1 MRMRLVVGFI
11 LLFFIFLLSR
21 VYYLSIKSNVYYEEL
36 AKQNA
41 IKTEFLPPVRGQI
54 TDRNGTLLAIN
65 DLGFSIS
72 IKPYLSIKKSNKG
85 ILDKELSELTNLFPD
100 LNASKLAEIYKRND
114 SYYNQDF
121 IKVVDFIPYDEIIP
135 HYSELNLNK
144 TIKIDPVVKRK
155 YPFGKLASHIIG
167 YVGKANLQDV
177 QENEIAKLSNYTGK
191 SGIERYYNDILQGEK
206 GTRVYKVNALNQEVE
221 QLSYTPAMSNDIELT
236 IDIEL
241 QSYLTSLFEGNA
253 GAAIIMNVND
263 GSILAAG
270 SFPEYDLNPFVT
282 GISFKDWDEL
292 SNSLDHPFTNKLI
305 NGYYPPGSV
314 VKMGV
319 GLSFLNSKNIS
330 PSTQYVCNG
339 SIELGGRF
347 FRCWNRSGHGP
358 VDLKHAIKYSCDV
371 YFYNGSLQ
379 VGIDQISET
388 LSRIGF
394 GAKTGVDL
402 PSEFVGTLPS
412 KEWKMQRYRQSWFQG
427 DTLNTAIGQGN
438 FLATPMQI
446 ARYTA
451 QIAKGAEVVPHF
463 LKSVENNN
471 TITEDKAQ
479 DSNEI
484 FTLFEK
490 SQLPYIRDAM
500 YAVANEQGGTSY
512 HYLRN
517 LEVKVAAKTGTAQVV
532 GFSQADKNRVD
543 EKQLRY
549 YTRSHAWVTSY
560 APYSKPRYVVTVL
573 VEHGGRTISSGV
585 ATAKIYQKMIE
596 LGYFK
601 PENKANSPKKN

>member
-1 MRMRLVVGFI
+1 
-11 LLFFIFLLSR
+11 
-21 VYYLSIKSNVYYEEL
+21 
-36 AKQNA
+36 
-41 IKTEFLPPVRGQI
+41 
-54 TDRNGTLLAIN
+54 TLLAIN

-451 QIAKGAEVVPHF
+451 QIAKGGEVIPHF
-463 LKSVENNN
+463 LKSIENNN
-471 TITEDKAQ
+471 TTIENQMDENKK
-479 DSNEI
+479 EI

-512 HYLRN
+512 RYLHN
-517 LEVKVAAKTGTAQVV
+517 LNVKVAAKTGTAQVV
-532 GFSQADKNRVD
+532 GFSQTDKNRVD
-543 EKQLRY
+543 EKQFEY
-549 YTRSHAWVTSY
+549 YTRSHAWLTSY
-560 APYSKPRYVVTVL
+560 APYSKPKYVVTVL
-573 VEHGGRTISSGV
+573 LEHGGRNITSG
-585 ATAKIYQKMIE
+585 ATVAKIYQKMIE

-601 PENKANSPKKN
+601 

>member
-1 MRMRLVVGFI
+1 RMRLVVGFI

-221 QLSYTPAMSNDIELT
+221 QLSHTPAMSNDIELT

-451 QIAKGAEVVPHF
+451 QIAKGGEVIPHF
-463 LKSVENNN
+463 LKSIENNN
-471 TITEDKAQ
+471 TTIENQMDENKK
-479 DSNEI
+479 EI

-512 HYLRN
+512 RYLHN
-517 LEVKVAAKTGTAQVV
+517 LDVKVAAKTGTAQVV
-532 GFSQADKNRVD
+532 GFSQTDKNRVD
-543 EKQLRY
+543 EKQFEY
-549 YTRSHAWVTSY
+549 YTRSHAWLTSY
-560 APYSKPRYVVTVL
+560 APYSKPKYVVTVL
-573 VEHGGRTISSGV
+573 LEHGGRNITSG
-585 ATAKIYQKMIE
+585 ATVAKIYQKMIE

-601 PENKANSPKKN
+601 

>member
-155 YPFGKLASHIIG
+155 YPFGKLTSHIIG

-394 GAKTGVDL
+394 GTKTGVDL

-451 QIAKGAEVVPHF
+451 QIAKGGEVIPHF
-463 LKSVENNN
+463 LKSIENNN
-471 TITEDKAQ
+471 TTIENQMDENKK
-479 DSNEI
+479 EI

-512 HYLRN
+512 RYLHN
-517 LEVKVAAKTGTAQVV
+517 LDVKVAAKTGTAQVV
-532 GFSQADKNRVD
+532 GFSQTDKNRVD
-543 EKQLRY
+543 EKQFEY
-549 YTRSHAWVTSY
+549 YTRSHAWLTSY
-560 APYSKPRYVVTVL
+560 APYSKPKYVVTVL
-573 VEHGGRTISSGV
+573 LEHGGRNITSG
-585 ATAKIYQKMIE
+585 ATVAKIYQKMID

-601 PENKANSPKKN
+601 

>member
-1 MRMRLVVGFI
+1 M
-11 LLFFIFLLSR
+11 
-21 VYYLSIKSNVYYEEL
+21 SIKSNVYYEEL

-121 IKVVDFIPYDEIIP
+121 IKVVDFIPYDEIIS

-451 QIAKGAEVVPHF
+451 QIAKGGEVIPHF
-463 LKSVENNN
+463 LKSIENNN
-471 TITEDKAQ
+471 TTIENQMDENKK
-479 DSNEI
+479 EI

-512 HYLRN
+512 RYLHN
-517 LEVKVAAKTGTAQVV
+517 LDVKVAAKTGTAQVV
-532 GFSQADKNRVD
+532 GFSQTDKNRVD
-543 EKQLRY
+543 EKQFEY
-549 YTRSHAWVTSY
+549 YTRSHAWLTSY
-560 APYSKPRYVVTVL
+560 APYSKPKYVVTVL
-573 VEHGGRTISSGV
+573 LEHGGRNITSG
-585 ATAKIYQKMIE
+585 ATVAKIYQKMIK

-601 PENKANSPKKN
+601 

>member
-221 QLSYTPAMSNDIELT
+221 QLSHTPAMSNDIELT

-427 DTLNTAIGQGN
+427 DTLNTTIGQGN

-451 QIAKGAEVVPHF
+451 QIAKGGEVIPHF
-463 LKSVENNN
+463 LKSIENNN
-471 TITEDKAQ
+471 TTIENQMDENKK
-479 DSNEI
+479 EI

-512 HYLRN
+512 RYLHN
-517 LEVKVAAKTGTAQVV
+517 LDVKVAAKTGTAQVV
-532 GFSQADKNRVD
+532 GFSQTDKNRVD
-543 EKQLRY
+543 EKQFEY
-549 YTRSHAWVTSY
+549 YTRSHAWLTSY
-560 APYSKPRYVVTVL
+560 APYSKPKYVVTVL
-573 VEHGGRTISSGV
+573 LEHGGRNITSG
-585 ATAKIYQKMIE
+585 ATVAKIYQKMIE

-601 PENKANSPKKN
+601 

>member
-167 YVGKANLQDV
+167 YIGKANLQDV

-451 QIAKGAEVVPHF
+451 QIAKGGEVIPHF
-463 LKSVENNN
+463 LKSIENNN
-471 TITEDKAQ
+471 TTIENQMDENKK
-479 DSNEI
+479 EI

-512 HYLRN
+512 RYLHN
-517 LEVKVAAKTGTAQVV
+517 LNVKVAAKTGTAQVV
-532 GFSQADKNRVD
+532 GFSQTDKNRVD
-543 EKQLRY
+543 EKQFEY
-549 YTRSHAWVTSY
+549 YTRSHAWLTSY
-560 APYSKPRYVVTVL
+560 APYSKPKYVVTVL
-573 VEHGGRTISSGV
+573 LEHGGRNITSG
-585 ATAKIYQKMIE
+585 ATVAKIYQKMIE

-601 PENKANSPKKN
+601 

>member
-451 QIAKGAEVVPHF
+451 QIAKGGEVIPHF
-463 LKSVENNN
+463 LKSIENNN
-471 TITEDKAQ
+471 TIIENQMDENKK
-479 DSNEI
+479 EI

-512 HYLRN
+512 RYLHN
-517 LEVKVAAKTGTAQVV
+517 LDVKVAAKTGTAQVV
-532 GFSQADKNRVD
+532 GFSQTDKNRVD
-543 EKQLRY
+543 EKQFEY
-549 YTRSHAWVTSY
+549 YTRSHAWLTSY
-560 APYSKPRYVVTVL
+560 APYSKPKYVVTVL
-573 VEHGGRTISSGV
+573 LEHGGRNITSE
-585 ATAKIYQKMIE
+585 ATVAKIYQKMIE

-601 PENKANSPKKN
+601 

>member
-292 SNSLDHPFTNKLI
+292 LNSLDHPFTNKLI

-451 QIAKGAEVVPHF
+451 QIAKGGKVIPHF
-463 LKSVENNN
+463 LKSIENNN
-471 TITEDKAQ
+471 TTIENQMDENKK
-479 DSNEI
+479 EI

-512 HYLRN
+512 RYLHN
-517 LEVKVAAKTGTAQVV
+517 LDVKVAAKTGTAQVV
-532 GFSQADKNRVD
+532 GFSQTDKNRVD
-543 EKQLRY
+543 EKQFEY
-549 YTRSHAWVTSY
+549 YTRSHAWLTSY
-560 APYSKPRYVVTVL
+560 APYSKPKYVVTVL
-573 VEHGGRTISSGV
+573 LEHGGRNITSG
-585 ATAKIYQKMIE
+585 ATVAKIYQKMIE

-601 PENKANSPKKN
+601 

>member
-167 YVGKANLQDV
+167 YVGKANLQGV

-451 QIAKGAEVVPHF
+451 QIAKGGEVIPHF
-463 LKSVENNN
+463 LKSIENNN
-471 TITEDKAQ
+471 TTIENQMDENKK
-479 DSNEI
+479 EI

-512 HYLRN
+512 RYLHN
-517 LEVKVAAKTGTAQVV
+517 LDVKVAAKTGTAQVV
-532 GFSQADKNRVD
+532 GFSQTDKNRVD
-543 EKQLRY
+543 EKQFEY
-549 YTRSHAWVTSY
+549 YTRSHAWLTSY
-560 APYSKPRYVVTVL
+560 APYSKPKYVVTVL
-573 VEHGGRTISSGV
+573 LEHGGRNITSG
-585 ATAKIYQKMIE
+585 ATVAKIYQKMID

-601 PENKANSPKKN
+601 

>member
-1 MRMRLVVGFI
+1 M

-54 TDRNGTLLAIN
+54 ADRNGTLLAIN

-292 SNSLDHPFTNKLI
+292 LNSLDHPFTNKLI

-330 PSTQYVCNG
+330 PSTQYICNG

-451 QIAKGAEVVPHF
+451 QIAKGGEVIPHF
-463 LKSVENNN
+463 LKSIENNN
-471 TITEDKAQ
+471 TTIENQMDENKK
-479 DSNEI
+479 EI

-512 HYLRN
+512 RYLHN
-517 LEVKVAAKTGTAQVV
+517 LDVKVAAKTGTAQVV
-532 GFSQADKNRVD
+532 GFSQTDKNRVD
-543 EKQLRY
+543 EKQFEY
-549 YTRSHAWVTSY
+549 YTRSHAWLTSY
-560 APYSKPRYVVTVL
+560 APYSKPKYVVTVL
-573 VEHGGRTISSGV
+573 LEHGGRNITSG
-585 ATAKIYQKMIE
+585 ATVAKIYQKMID

-601 PENKANSPKKN
+601 

>member
-1 MRMRLVVGFI
+1 
-11 LLFFIFLLSR
+11 
-21 VYYLSIKSNVYYEEL
+21 
-36 AKQNA
+36 

-451 QIAKGAEVVPHF
+451 QIAKGGEVIPHF
-463 LKSVENNN
+463 LKSIENNN
-471 TITEDKAQ
+471 TTIENQMDENKK
-479 DSNEI
+479 EI

-512 HYLRN
+512 RYLHN
-517 LEVKVAAKTGTAQVV
+517 LNVKVAAKTGTAQVV
-532 GFSQADKNRVD
+532 GFSQTDKNRVD
-543 EKQLRY
+543 EKQFEY
-549 YTRSHAWVTSY
+549 YTRSHAWLTSY
-560 APYSKPRYVVTVL
+560 APYSKPKYVVTVL
-573 VEHGGRTISSGV
+573 LEHGGRNITSG
-585 ATAKIYQKMIE
+585 ATVAKIYQKMIE

-601 PENKANSPKKN
+601 

>member
-41 IKTEFLPPVRGQI
+41 IKTDFLLPVRGQI

-451 QIAKGAEVVPHF
+451 QIAKGGEVIPHF
-463 LKSVENNN
+463 LKSIENNN
-471 TITEDKAQ
+471 TTIENQMDENKK
-479 DSNEI
+479 EI

-512 HYLRN
+512 RYLHN
-517 LEVKVAAKTGTAQVV
+517 LDVKVAAKTGTAQVV
-532 GFSQADKNRVD
+532 GFSQTDKNRVD
-543 EKQLRY
+543 EKQFEY
-549 YTRSHAWVTSY
+549 YTRSHAWLTSY
-560 APYSKPRYVVTVL
+560 APYSKPKYVVTVL
-573 VEHGGRTISSGV
+573 LEHGGRNITSG
-585 ATAKIYQKMIE
+585 ATVAKIYQKMIE
-596 LGYFK
+596 LRYFK
-601 PENKANSPKKN
+601 

>member
-41 IKTEFLPPVRGQI
+41 IKIEFLPPVRGQI

-451 QIAKGAEVVPHF
+451 QIAKGGEVIPHF
-463 LKSVENNN
+463 LKSIENNN
-471 TITEDKAQ
+471 TTIENQMDENKK
-479 DSNEI
+479 EI

-512 HYLRN
+512 RYLHN
-517 LEVKVAAKTGTAQVV
+517 LDVKVAAKTGTAQVV
-532 GFSQADKNRVD
+532 GFSQTDKNRVD
-543 EKQLRY
+543 EKQFEY
-549 YTRSHAWVTSY
+549 YTRSHAWLTSY
-560 APYSKPRYVVTVL
+560 APYSKPKYVVTVL
-573 VEHGGRTISSGV
+573 LEHGGRNITSG
-585 ATAKIYQKMIE
+585 ATVAKIYQKMID

-601 PENKANSPKKN
+601 

>member
-1 MRMRLVVGFI
+1 
-11 LLFFIFLLSR
+11 
-21 VYYLSIKSNVYYEEL
+21 
-36 AKQNA
+36 QNA

-221 QLSYTPAMSNDIELT
+221 QLSHTPAMSNDIELT

-451 QIAKGAEVVPHF
+451 QIAKGGEVIPHF
-463 LKSVENNN
+463 LKSIENNN
-471 TITEDKAQ
+471 TTIENQMDENKK
-479 DSNEI
+479 EI

-512 HYLRN
+512 RYLHN
-517 LEVKVAAKTGTAQVV
+517 LDVKVAAKTGTAQVV
-532 GFSQADKNRVD
+532 GFSQTDKNRVD
-543 EKQLRY
+543 EKQFEY
-549 YTRSHAWVTSY
+549 YTRSHAWLTSY
-560 APYSKPRYVVTVL
+560 APYSKPKYVVTVL
-573 VEHGGRTISSGV
+573 LEHGGRNITSG
-585 ATAKIYQKMIE
+585 ATVAKIYQKMIE

-601 PENKANSPKKN
+601 

>member
-36 AKQNA
+36 AKQNV

-167 YVGKANLQDV
+167 YIGKANLQDV

-451 QIAKGAEVVPHF
+451 QIAKGGEVIPHF
-463 LKSVENNN
+463 LKSIENNN
-471 TITEDKAQ
+471 TTIENQMDENKK
-479 DSNEI
+479 EI

-512 HYLRN
+512 RYLHN
-517 LEVKVAAKTGTAQVV
+517 LDVKVAAKTGTAQVV
-532 GFSQADKNRVD
+532 GFSQTDKNRVD
-543 EKQLRY
+543 EKQFEY
-549 YTRSHAWVTSY
+549 YTRSHAWLTSY
-560 APYSKPRYVVTVL
+560 APYSKPKYVVTVL
-573 VEHGGRTISSGV
+573 LEHGGRNITSG
-585 ATAKIYQKMIE
+585 ATVAKIYQKMIE

-601 PENKANSPKKN
+601 

>member
-451 QIAKGAEVVPHF
+451 QIAKGGEVIPHF
-463 LKSVENNN
+463 LKSIENNN
-471 TITEDKAQ
+471 TTIENQMDENKK
-479 DSNEI
+479 EI
-484 FTLFEK
+484 FILFEK

-512 HYLRN
+512 RYLHN
-517 LEVKVAAKTGTAQVV
+517 LDVKVAAKTGTAQVV
-532 GFSQADKNRVD
+532 GFSQTDKNRVD
-543 EKQLRY
+543 EKQFEY
-549 YTRSHAWVTSY
+549 YTRSHAWLTSY
-560 APYSKPRYVVTVL
+560 APYSKPKYVVTVL
-573 VEHGGRTISSGV
+573 LEHGGRNITSG
-585 ATAKIYQKMIE
+585 ATVAKIYQKMIE

-601 PENKANSPKKN
+601 

>member
-253 GAAIIMNVND
+253 GAAIIMNVDD

-451 QIAKGAEVVPHF
+451 QIAKGGEVIPHF
-463 LKSVENNN
+463 LKSIENNN
-471 TITEDKAQ
+471 TTIENQMDENKK
-479 DSNEI
+479 EI

-512 HYLRN
+512 RYLHN
-517 LEVKVAAKTGTAQVV
+517 LDVKVAAKTGTAQVV
-532 GFSQADKNRVD
+532 GFSQTDKNRVD
-543 EKQLRY
+543 EKQFEY
-549 YTRSHAWVTSY
+549 YTRSHAWLTSY
-560 APYSKPRYVVTVL
+560 APYSKPKYVVTVL
-573 VEHGGRTISSGV
+573 LEHGGRNITSG
-585 ATAKIYQKMIE
+585 ATVAKIYQKMIE

-601 PENKANSPKKN
+601 

>member
-41 IKTEFLPPVRGQI
+41 IKTEFLAPVRGQI

-85 ILDKELSELTNLFPD
+85 ILDKELSELANLFPD

-451 QIAKGAEVVPHF
+451 QIAKGGEVIPHF
-463 LKSVENNN
+463 LKSIENHN
-471 TITEDKAQ
+471 TTIENQMDENKK
-479 DSNEI
+479 EI

-512 HYLRN
+512 RYLHN
-517 LEVKVAAKTGTAQVV
+517 LDVKVAAKTGTAQVV
-532 GFSQADKNRVD
+532 GFSQTDKNRVD
-543 EKQLRY
+543 EKQFEY
-549 YTRSHAWVTSY
+549 YTRSHAWLTSY
-560 APYSKPRYVVTVL
+560 APYSKPKYVVTVL
-573 VEHGGRTISSGV
+573 LEHGGRNITSGV
-585 ATAKIYQKMIE
+585 TVAKIYQKMIE

-601 PENKANSPKKN
+601 

>member
-121 IKVVDFIPYDEIIP
+121 IKVVDLIPYDEIIP

-394 GAKTGVDL
+394 GTKTGVDL

-451 QIAKGAEVVPHF
+451 QIAKGGEVIPHF
-463 LKSVENNN
+463 LKSIENNN
-471 TITEDKAQ
+471 TTIENQMDENKK
-479 DSNEI
+479 EI

-512 HYLRN
+512 RYLHN
-517 LEVKVAAKTGTAQVV
+517 LDVKVAAKTGTAQVV
-532 GFSQADKNRVD
+532 GFSQTDKNRVD
-543 EKQLRY
+543 EKQFEY
-549 YTRSHAWVTSY
+549 YTRSHAWLTSY
-560 APYSKPRYVVTVL
+560 APYSKPKYVVTVL
-573 VEHGGRTISSGV
+573 LEHGGRNITSG
-585 ATAKIYQKMIE
+585 ATVAKIYQKMID

-601 PENKANSPKKN
+601 

>member
-1 MRMRLVVGFI
+1 
-11 LLFFIFLLSR
+11 
-21 VYYLSIKSNVYYEEL
+21 
-36 AKQNA
+36 
-41 IKTEFLPPVRGQI
+41 
-54 TDRNGTLLAIN
+54 TLLAIN

-451 QIAKGAEVVPHF
+451 QIAKGGEVIPHF
-463 LKSVENNN
+463 LKSIENNN
-471 TITEDKAQ
+471 TTIENQMDENKK
-479 DSNEI
+479 EI

-512 HYLRN
+512 RYLHN
-517 LEVKVAAKTGTAQVV
+517 LDVKVAAKTGTAQVV
-532 GFSQADKNRVD
+532 GFSQTDKNRVD
-543 EKQLRY
+543 EKQFEY
-549 YTRSHAWVTSY
+549 YTRSHAWLTSY
-560 APYSKPRYVVTVL
+560 APYSKPKYVVTVL
-573 VEHGGRTISSGV
+573 LEHGGRNITSG
-585 ATAKIYQKMIE
+585 ATVAKIYQKMIE

-601 PENKANSPKKN
+601 

>member
-451 QIAKGAEVVPHF
+451 QIAKGGEVIPHF
-463 LKSVENNN
+463 LKSIENNN
-471 TITEDKAQ
+471 NTTIENQMDENKK
-479 DSNEI
+479 EI

-512 HYLRN
+512 RYLHN
-517 LEVKVAAKTGTAQVV
+517 LDVKVAAKTGTAQVV
-532 GFSQADKNRVD
+532 GFSQTDKNRVD
-543 EKQLRY
+543 EKQFEY
-549 YTRSHAWVTSY
+549 YTRSHAWLTSY
-560 APYSKPRYVVTVL
+560 APYSKPKYVVTVL
-573 VEHGGRTISSGV
+573 LEHGGRNITSG
-585 ATAKIYQKMIE
+585 ATVVKIYQKMIE

-601 PENKANSPKKN
+601 

>member
-41 IKTEFLPPVRGQI
+41 IKTEFLLPVRGQI

-451 QIAKGAEVVPHF
+451 QIAKGGEVIPHF
-463 LKSVENNN
+463 LKSIENNN
-471 TITEDKAQ
+471 TTIENQMDENKK
-479 DSNEI
+479 EI

-512 HYLRN
+512 RYLHN
-517 LEVKVAAKTGTAQVV
+517 LDVKVAAKTGTAQVV
-532 GFSQADKNRVD
+532 GFSQTDKNRVD
-543 EKQLRY
+543 EKQFEY
-549 YTRSHAWVTSY
+549 YTRSHAWLTSY
-560 APYSKPRYVVTVL
+560 APYSKPKYVVTVL
-573 VEHGGRTISSGV
+573 LEHGGRNITSG
-585 ATAKIYQKMIE
+585 ATVAKIYQKMID

-601 PENKANSPKKN
+601 

>member
-41 IKTEFLPPVRGQI
+41 IKTEFLAPVRGQI

-72 IKPYLSIKKSNKG
+72 IKPYLSIKKLNKG

-221 QLSYTPAMSNDIELT
+221 QLSYTPAKSNDIELT

-451 QIAKGAEVVPHF
+451 QIAKGGEVIPHF
-463 LKSVENNN
+463 LKSIENNN
-471 TITEDKAQ
+471 TTIENQMDENKK
-479 DSNEI
+479 EI

-512 HYLRN
+512 RYLHN
-517 LEVKVAAKTGTAQVV
+517 LDVKVAAKTGTAQVV
-532 GFSQADKNRVD
+532 GFSQTDKNRVD
-543 EKQLRY
+543 EKQFEY
-549 YTRSHAWVTSY
+549 YTRSHAWLTSY
-560 APYSKPRYVVTVL
+560 APYSKPKYVVTVL
-573 VEHGGRTISSGV
+573 LEHGGRNITSG
-585 ATAKIYQKMIE
+585 ATVAKIYQKMID

-601 PENKANSPKKN
+601 

>member
-1 MRMRLVVGFI
+1 
-11 LLFFIFLLSR
+11 
-21 VYYLSIKSNVYYEEL
+21 
-36 AKQNA
+36 
-41 IKTEFLPPVRGQI
+41 
-54 TDRNGTLLAIN
+54 
-65 DLGFSIS
+65 
-72 IKPYLSIKKSNKG
+72 LSIKKSNKG

-221 QLSYTPAMSNDIELT
+221 QLSYTPAKSNDIELT

-451 QIAKGAEVVPHF
+451 QIAKGGEVIPHF
-463 LKSVENNN
+463 LKSIENNN
-471 TITEDKAQ
+471 TTIENQMDENKK
-479 DSNEI
+479 EI

-512 HYLRN
+512 RYLHN
-517 LEVKVAAKTGTAQVV
+517 LDVKVAAKTGTAQVV
-532 GFSQADKNRVD
+532 GFSQTDKNRVD
-543 EKQLRY
+543 EKQFEY
-549 YTRSHAWVTSY
+549 YTRSHAWLTSY
-560 APYSKPRYVVTVL
+560 APYSKPKYVVTVL
-573 VEHGGRTISSGV
+573 LEHGGRNITSG
-585 ATAKIYQKMIE
+585 ATVAKIYQKMIE

-601 PENKANSPKKN
+601 

>member
-1 MRMRLVVGFI
+1 
-11 LLFFIFLLSR
+11 
-21 VYYLSIKSNVYYEEL
+21 
-36 AKQNA
+36 
-41 IKTEFLPPVRGQI
+41 
-54 TDRNGTLLAIN
+54 
-65 DLGFSIS
+65 
-72 IKPYLSIKKSNKG
+72 
-85 ILDKELSELTNLFPD
+85 
-100 LNASKLAEIYKRND
+100 
-114 SYYNQDF
+114 
-121 IKVVDFIPYDEIIP
+121 VDFIPYDEIIP

-241 QSYLTSLFEGNA
+241 QSYLTSLLEGNA

-451 QIAKGAEVVPHF
+451 QIAKGGEVIPHF
-463 LKSVENNN
+463 LKSIENNN
-471 TITEDKAQ
+471 TTIENQMDENKK
-479 DSNEI
+479 EI

-490 SQLPYIRDAM
+490 SQLPYIRDTM

-512 HYLRN
+512 RYLHN
-517 LEVKVAAKTGTAQVV
+517 LDVKVAAKTGTAQVV
-532 GFSQADKNRVD
+532 GFSQTDKNRVD
-543 EKQLRY
+543 EKQFEY
-549 YTRSHAWVTSY
+549 YTRSHAWLTSY
-560 APYSKPRYVVTVL
+560 APYSKPKYVVTVL
-573 VEHGGRTISSGV
+573 LEHGGRNITSG
-585 ATAKIYQKMIE
+585 ATVAKIYQKMIE

-601 PENKANSPKKN
+601 

>member
-41 IKTEFLPPVRGQI
+41 IKTEFLAPVRGQI

-221 QLSYTPAMSNDIELT
+221 QLSYIPAKSNDIELT

-394 GAKTGVDL
+394 GVKTGVDL

-451 QIAKGAEVVPHF
+451 QIAKGGEVIPHF
-463 LKSVENNN
+463 LKSIENDN
-471 TITEDKAQ
+471 TTIENQMDENKK
-479 DSNEI
+479 EI

-512 HYLRN
+512 RYLHN
-517 LEVKVAAKTGTAQVV
+517 LDVKVAAKTGTAQVV
-532 GFSQADKNRVD
+532 GFSQTDKNRVD
-543 EKQLRY
+543 EKQFEY
-549 YTRSHAWVTSY
+549 YTRSHAWLTSY
-560 APYSKPRYVVTVL
+560 APYSKPKYVVTVL
-573 VEHGGRTISSGV
+573 LEHGGRNITSG
-585 ATAKIYQKMIE
+585 ATVAKIYQKMID

-601 PENKANSPKKN
+601 

>member
-1 MRMRLVVGFI
+1 MRIRLVVGFI

-41 IKTEFLPPVRGQI
+41 IKTEFLAPVRGQI

-221 QLSYTPAMSNDIELT
+221 QLSYTPAKSNDIELT

-330 PSTQYVCNG
+330 PS
-339 SIELGGRF
+339 
-347 FRCWNRSGHGP
+347 
-358 VDLKHAIKYSCDV
+358 
-371 YFYNGSLQ
+371 
-379 VGIDQISET
+379 
-388 LSRIGF
+388 
-394 GAKTGVDL
+394 
-402 PSEFVGTLPS
+402 
-412 KEWKMQRYRQSWFQG
+412 
-427 DTLNTAIGQGN
+427 
-438 FLATPMQI
+438 
-446 ARYTA
+446 
-451 QIAKGAEVVPHF
+451 
-463 LKSVENNN
+463 
-471 TITEDKAQ
+471 
-479 DSNEI
+479 
-484 FTLFEK
+484 
-490 SQLPYIRDAM
+490 
-500 YAVANEQGGTSY
+500 
-512 HYLRN
+512 
-517 LEVKVAAKTGTAQVV
+517 
-532 GFSQADKNRVD
+532 
-543 EKQLRY
+543 
-549 YTRSHAWVTSY
+549 
-560 APYSKPRYVVTVL
+560 
-573 VEHGGRTISSGV
+573 
-585 ATAKIYQKMIE
+585 
-596 LGYFK
+596 
-601 PENKANSPKKN
+601 

>member
-1 MRMRLVVGFI
+1 
-11 LLFFIFLLSR
+11 
-21 VYYLSIKSNVYYEEL
+21 
-36 AKQNA
+36 
-41 IKTEFLPPVRGQI
+41 
-54 TDRNGTLLAIN
+54 RNGTLLAIN

-241 QSYLTSLFEGNA
+241 QSYLTSLLEGNA

-451 QIAKGAEVVPHF
+451 QIAKGGEVIPHF
-463 LKSVENNN
+463 LKSIENNN
-471 TITEDKAQ
+471 TTIENQMDENKK
-479 DSNEI
+479 EI

-512 HYLRN
+512 RYLHN
-517 LEVKVAAKTGTAQVV
+517 LDVKVAAKTGTAQVV
-532 GFSQADKNRVD
+532 GFSQTDKNRVD
-543 EKQLRY
+543 EKQFEY
-549 YTRSHAWVTSY
+549 YTRSHAWLTSY
-560 APYSKPRYVVTVL
+560 APYSKPKYVVTVL
-573 VEHGGRTISSGV
+573 LEHGGRNITSG
-585 ATAKIYQKMIE
+585 ATVAKIYQKMIE

-601 PENKANSPKKN
+601 

>member
-358 VDLKHAIKYSCDV
+358 MDLKHAIKYSCDV

-451 QIAKGAEVVPHF
+451 QIAKGGEVIPHF
-463 LKSVENNN
+463 LKSIENNN
-471 TITEDKAQ
+471 TTIENQMDENKK
-479 DSNEI
+479 EI

-512 HYLRN
+512 RYLHN
-517 LEVKVAAKTGTAQVV
+517 LDVKVAAKTGTAQVV
-532 GFSQADKNRVD
+532 GFSQTDKNRVD
-543 EKQLRY
+543 EKQFEY
-549 YTRSHAWVTSY
+549 YTRSHAWLTSY
-560 APYSKPRYVVTVL
+560 APYSKPKYVVTVL
-573 VEHGGRTISSGV
+573 LEHGGRNITSG
-585 ATAKIYQKMIE
+585 ATVAKIYQKMIE

-601 PENKANSPKKN
+601 

>member
-292 SNSLDHPFTNKLI
+292 SNSLDHPFINKLI

-451 QIAKGAEVVPHF
+451 QIAKGGEVIPHF
-463 LKSVENNN
+463 LKSIENNN
-471 TITEDKAQ
+471 NTTIENQMDENKK
-479 DSNEI
+479 EI

-512 HYLRN
+512 RYLHN
-517 LEVKVAAKTGTAQVV
+517 LDVKVAAKTGTAQVV
-532 GFSQADKNRVD
+532 GFSQTDKNRVD
-543 EKQLRY
+543 EKQFEY
-549 YTRSHAWVTSY
+549 YTRSHAWLTSY
-560 APYSKPRYVVTVL
+560 APYSKPKYVVTVL
-573 VEHGGRTISSGV
+573 LEHGGRNITSG
-585 ATAKIYQKMIE
+585 ATVAKIYQKMIE

-601 PENKANSPKKN
+601 

>member
-206 GTRVYKVNALNQEVE
+206 GTRVYKVNTLNQEVE

-451 QIAKGAEVVPHF
+451 QIAKGGEVIPHF
-463 LKSVENNN
+463 LKSIENNN
-471 TITEDKAQ
+471 TTIENQMDENKK
-479 DSNEI
+479 EI

-512 HYLRN
+512 RYLHN
-517 LEVKVAAKTGTAQVV
+517 LDVKVAAKTGTAQVV
-532 GFSQADKNRVD
+532 GFSQTDKNRVD
-543 EKQLRY
+543 EKQFEY
-549 YTRSHAWVTSY
+549 YTRSHAWLTSY
-560 APYSKPRYVVTVL
+560 APYSKPKYVVTVL
-573 VEHGGRTISSGV
+573 LEHGGRNITSG
-585 ATAKIYQKMIE
+585 ATVAKIYQKMIE

-601 PENKANSPKKN
+601 

>member
-451 QIAKGAEVVPHF
+451 QIAKGGEVIPHF
-463 LKSVENNN
+463 LKSIENNN
-471 TITEDKAQ
+471 ITIENQMDENKK
-479 DSNEI
+479 EI

-512 HYLRN
+512 RYLHN
-517 LEVKVAAKTGTAQVV
+517 LNVKVAAKTGTAQVV
-532 GFSQADKNRVD
+532 GFSQTDKNRVD
-543 EKQLRY
+543 EKQFEY
-549 YTRSHAWVTSY
+549 YTRSHAWLTSY
-560 APYSKPRYVVTVL
+560 APYSKPKYVVTVL
-573 VEHGGRTISSGV
+573 LEHGGRNITSG
-585 ATAKIYQKMIE
+585 ATVAKIYQKMIE

-601 PENKANSPKKN
+601 

>member
-121 IKVVDFIPYDEIIP
+121 IKVVDFIPYDEIIS

-330 PSTQYVCNG
+330 PSTYYVCNG

-394 GAKTGVDL
+394 GVKTGVDL

-451 QIAKGAEVVPHF
+451 QIAKSGEVIPHF
-463 LKSVENNN
+463 LKSIENNN
-471 TITEDKAQ
+471 TTIENQMDENKK
-479 DSNEI
+479 EI

-512 HYLRN
+512 RYLHN
-517 LEVKVAAKTGTAQVV
+517 LDVKVAAKTGTAQVV
-532 GFSQADKNRVD
+532 GFSQTDKNRVD
-543 EKQLRY
+543 EKQFEY
-549 YTRSHAWVTSY
+549 YTRSHAWLTSY
-560 APYSKPRYVVTVL
+560 APYSKPKYVVTVL
-573 VEHGGRTISSGV
+573 LEHGGRNITSG
-585 ATAKIYQKMIE
+585 ATVAKIYQKMIE

-601 PENKANSPKKN
+601 

>member
-1 MRMRLVVGFI
+1 
-11 LLFFIFLLSR
+11 
-21 VYYLSIKSNVYYEEL
+21 EL

-451 QIAKGAEVVPHF
+451 QIAKGGEVIPHF
-463 LKSVENNN
+463 LKSIENNN
-471 TITEDKAQ
+471 TTIENQMDENKK
-479 DSNEI
+479 EI

-512 HYLRN
+512 RYLHN
-517 LEVKVAAKTGTAQVV
+517 LNVKVAAKTGTAQVV
-532 GFSQADKNRVD
+532 GFSQTDKNRVD
-543 EKQLRY
+543 EKQFEY
-549 YTRSHAWVTSY
+549 YTRSHAWLTSY
-560 APYSKPRYVVTVL
+560 APYSKPKYVVTVL
-573 VEHGGRTISSGV
+573 LEHGGRNITSG
-585 ATAKIYQKMIE
+585 ATVAKIYQKMIE

-601 PENKANSPKKN
+601 

>member
-177 QENEIAKLSNYTGK
+177 QENKIAKLSNYTGK

-451 QIAKGAEVVPHF
+451 QIAKGGEVIPHF
-463 LKSVENNN
+463 LKSIENNN
-471 TITEDKAQ
+471 TTIENQMDENKK
-479 DSNEI
+479 EI

-512 HYLRN
+512 RYLHN
-517 LEVKVAAKTGTAQVV
+517 LDVKVAAKTGTAQVV
-532 GFSQADKNRVD
+532 GFSQTDKNRVD
-543 EKQLRY
+543 EKQFEY
-549 YTRSHAWVTSY
+549 YTRSHAWLTSY
-560 APYSKPRYVVTVL
+560 APYSKPKYVVTVL
-573 VEHGGRTISSGV
+573 LEHGGRNITSG
-585 ATAKIYQKMIE
+585 ATVAKIYQKMID

-601 PENKANSPKKN
+601 

>member
-191 SGIERYYNDILQGEK
+191 SGIERYYNNVLQGKK

-451 QIAKGAEVVPHF
+451 QIAKGGEVIPHF
-463 LKSVENNN
+463 LKSIENNN
-471 TITEDKAQ
+471 TTIENQMDENKK
-479 DSNEI
+479 EI

-512 HYLRN
+512 RYLHN
-517 LEVKVAAKTGTAQVV
+517 LDVKVAAKTGTAQVV
-532 GFSQADKNRVD
+532 GFSQTDKNRVD
-543 EKQLRY
+543 EKQFEY
-549 YTRSHAWVTSY
+549 YTRSHAWLTSY
-560 APYSKPRYVVTVL
+560 APYSKPKYVVTVL
-573 VEHGGRTISSGV
+573 LEHGGRNITSG
-585 ATAKIYQKMIE
+585 ATVAKIYQKMIE

-601 PENKANSPKKN
+601 

>member
-11 LLFFIFLLSR
+11 LLFFICLLSR

-167 YVGKANLQDV
+167 YIGKANLQDV

-451 QIAKGAEVVPHF
+451 QIAKGGEVIPHF
-463 LKSVENNN
+463 LKSIENNN
-471 TITEDKAQ
+471 TTIENQMDENKK
-479 DSNEI
+479 EI

-512 HYLRN
+512 RYLHN
-517 LEVKVAAKTGTAQVV
+517 LDVKVAAKTGTAQVV
-532 GFSQADKNRVD
+532 GFSQTDKNRVD
-543 EKQLRY
+543 EKQFEY
-549 YTRSHAWVTSY
+549 YTRSHAWLTSY
-560 APYSKPRYVVTVL
+560 APYSKPKYVVTVL
-573 VEHGGRTISSGV
+573 LEHGGRNITSG
-585 ATAKIYQKMIE
+585 ATVAKIYQKMIE

-601 PENKANSPKKN
+601 